1 MGRYVLKICSLSLV
15 LLFGSTLNFAQDL
28 SQRFR
33 GKVFDGSSYKAL
45 ENARIGIL
53 SSEKEK
59 LYEAITD
66 AKGSFVFDQVAYGRY
81 LLQVSAEG
89 FEAYVVPDFRVDG
102 GKEVVL
108 DFLLEPKVFE
118 QEAVLINSRNEREF
132 DRPSVHS
139 LKVED
144 SKRLAASFFDPAR
157 VAASFS
163 GVVQSDN
170 QSNNLIIRGNSPTGI
185 RWRLEGVAI
194 ANPNHL
200 PNAGT
205 FSDRISLSGGGQ
217 IILST
222 QLLAN
227 SVFSKGAFDAEYGDA
242 LSGVFDMRLRAG
254 NNQKNE
260 YTVQAGLIGVDLAAE
275 GPISKKSGSSF
286 LVNYRYSFTGLL
298 AAMGVTFG
306 GEEIKFQDLAFN
318 LSFPTE
324 KAGTF
329 TIFGMGGLSSNVF
342 TGARQDTAIN
352 IGKDRFDIDFR
363 SLTGAAGITHRI
375 TLGNRSSL
383 RTVLSAS
390 RITSSRTGR
399 FIENLDE
406 ASIPVEEDELSQSF
420 LTLTSGLTHQFNPKL
435 ILKAGFYLTY
445 QNNQVLSTFRPLTAD
460 SLATRATHMGSTQL
474 VRPYASIRYRPAT
487 WLSMDMGLHAQY
499 LTLNG
504 SFALE
509 PRINLHANFD
519 GRHHLSI
526 AYGLHSQQQLPQI
539 YFTRLNVAGENS
551 FPNQNLGFTRA
562 HHAVLSYQFRY
573 SEKLS
578 FRLEPYYQYLFDVP
592 VVPDLNR
599 PISTLNLI
607 EGVITDSLANVG
619 NGRNYGIEF
628 SANKY
633 LSDRFY
639 TILSGTVYE
648 SEYTGFDGLWRDTR
662 FNGRYA
668 FAASLGYEY
677 DRITAKG
684 KNRVWGVNL
693 RVIQTGGFLLQ
704 NVDTAASIAQQM
716 TVFDETQGFTDR
728 MDDLFRIDFGM
739 SFKQNRANR
748 SRTLSLDI
756 QNLTNNQPLAF
767 RVFDVVEQKIVERRR
782 FGLFPVLSYRIEF

>member
-1 MGRYVLKICSLSLV
+1 MRIFSLTICSLSLV
-15 LLFGSTLNFAQDL
+15 FFLFSTELSAQEL
-28 SQRFR
+28 QQGFR
-33 GKVFDGSSYKAL
+33 GRVLDAYSYQALPGARVKAL
-45 ENARIGIL
+45 
-53 SSEKEK
+53 SPEKQT
-59 LYEAITD
+59 LYEAEVD
-66 AKGSFVFDQVAYGRY
+66 SAGSFFIQMKYGRY
-81 LLQVSAEG
+81 LLQVQAKG
-89 FEAYVVPDFRVDG
+89 YEAYLVPDFQIDG

-108 DFLLEPKVFE
+108 DFLLEPKVYQGE
-118 QEAVLINSRNEREF
+118 TVLINSRNEREF
-132 DRPSVHS
+132 DRPSVHT

-157 VAASFS
+157 VVASYS

-170 QSNNLIIRGNSPTGI
+170 QSNNLIIRGNSPTGV

-227 SVFSKGAFDAEYGDA
+227 SIFSKGAFAAEYGDA
-242 LSGVFDMRLRAG
+242 LSGVFDMRLRTG
-254 NNQKNE
+254 NNKKNE
-260 YTVQAGLIGVDLAAE
+260 YTFQAGLIGIDLAAE

-306 GEEIKFQDLAFN
+306 GEDIRFQDLAFN

-329 TIFGMGGLSSNVF
+329 TVFGMGGQSSNVF
-342 TGARQDTAIN
+342 TGAREDSAIL
-352 IGKDRFDIDFR
+352 IGKDRFDIDFS
-363 SLTGAAGITHRI
+363 SLTGAAGMTHRI
-375 TLGNRSSL
+375 SLGEKSSL
-383 RTVLSAS
+383 KTVFAAS
-390 RITSSRTGR
+390 RIASNRRGE

-406 ASIPVEEDELSQSF
+406 TPIPVEEDELSQTF
-420 LTLTSGLTHQFNPKL
+420 LTLTSGLKHQFNPRA
-435 ILKAGFYLTY
+435 ILKTGLYLTY
-445 QNNQVLSTFRPLTAD
+445 QDNQVLSTFRPLGGD
-460 SLATRATHMGSTQL
+460 SLFTRASHMGATQL
-474 VRPYASIRYRPAT
+474 IRPYFSLALSPNR
-487 WLSMDMGLHAQY
+487 WLNLDLGLHAQY
-499 LTLNG
+499 LALNG

-519 GRHHLSI
+519 GRHHLSV

-539 YFTRLNVAGENS
+539 YFTRINVGGENV
-551 FPNQNLGFTRA
+551 FPNQDLGFTRA

-578 FRLEPYYQYLFDVP
+578 FRVEPYYQYLFDVP
-592 VVPDLNR
+592 VIPDLNR
-599 PISTLNLI
+599 PVSTLNLI
-607 EGVITDSLANVG
+607 EGVITDSLVNAG
-619 NGRNYGIEF
+619 KGRNYGIEF

-639 TILSGTVYE
+639 TILSGTLYE
-648 SEYTGFDGLWRDTR
+648 SEYTGFDGVWRDTR

-668 FAASLGYEY
+668 LAASLGYEY
-677 DRITAKG
+677 DRVTQKG
-684 KNRVWGVNL
+684 KNRVWAANL
-693 RVIQTGGFLLQ
+693 RIVQTGGLLLQ
-704 NVDTAASIAQQM
+704 AVDTAASIEQQM
-716 TVFDETQGFTDR
+716 TVYDESAGFTDR
-728 MDDLFRIDFGM
+728 MEDLFRIDFGL
-739 SFKQNRANR
+739 SFKQNKAKR

-767 RVFDVVEQKIVERRR
+767 RVFDVVEQEIVERRR
-782 FGLFPVLSYRIEF
+782 FGLFPVLSYRLEF